1 MTSGDEGGGWPDGV
15 GLSRSERDL
24 PPLPFR
30 RVVRRVSPCGR
41 CVNQAD

>member
-24 PPLPFR
+24 PSGPFGG
-30 RVVRRVSPCGR
+30 CGAAR
-41 CVNQAD
+41 KSLRALC